1 MIYESLI
8 ANSNFTYFKLKSVYF
23 DNPGVNPNGKTL
35 YGRTPLFA
43 AISCDNDHVMEI
55 LLVYGADLELQ
66 DVDGVSGEELARRV
80 PAKLCLRK
88 IRQRRQQSKGND
100 TRLVHDEKG
109 LRPPSAYVFRANHV
123 TKSASDSVEADS
135 DSASLMSSRQRP
147 QRVQLFQESHLLR
160 PASSAPARPTSRAT
174 SRREKGTSGN
184 SNNSADS
191 PCTPRRLRANM
202 SSKLSQDSEVFVW
215 NDNVSR
221 VPSPPASQVKV
232 QAPRSSGSTKVKK
245 GNMDAERTDHP
256 STQVSPRVLLP
267 HRPAVQDF
275 SFSGARSVLTTSS
288 ATFRPVGAH
297 AFEHNLSQG
306 RRAMAQ
312 TKVPE
317 TLLKYFKRSGLE
329 IQTASNVDDNNREK
343 DYAPLQEPP
352 ARPSSREES
361 PEDVQLGG
369 TTDYG
374 SVVGSQEVLSVASA
388 PELQATGT
396 SDAAVGSLHGDSDDD
411 GGRVMSRGG
420 TVRFS
425 GRQR

>member
-1 MIYESLI
+1 
-8 ANSNFTYFKLKSVYF
+8 
-23 DNPGVNPNGKTL
+23 
-35 YGRTPLFA
+35 
-43 AISCDNDHVMEI
+43 
-55 LLVYGADLELQ
+55 
-66 DVDGVSGEELARRV
+66 
-80 PAKLCLRK
+80 
-88 IRQRRQQSKGND
+88 
-100 TRLVHDEKG
+100 
-109 LRPPSAYVFRANHV
+109 
-123 TKSASDSVEADS
+123 
-135 DSASLMSSRQRP
+135 
-147 QRVQLFQESHLLR
+147 
-160 PASSAPARPTSRAT
+160 
-174 SRREKGTSGN
+174 
-184 SNNSADS
+184 
-191 PCTPRRLRANM
+191 M
-202 SSKLSQDSEVFVW
+202 SSKLSQHSEVFVW
-215 NDNVSR
+215 NDNVNR
-221 VPSPPASQVKV
+221 VSSPPASQVKAQV
-232 QAPRSSGSTKVKK
+232 QRSSGSTKVKK
-245 GNMDAERTDHP
+245 GNVDAERIDHP
-256 STQVSPRVLLP
+256 STPVSPRVLLP

-329 IQTASNVDDNNREK
+329 IQTASNMDDNNREK

-352 ARPSSREES
+352 ARPSSREEF

-388 PELQATGT
+388 PELQATVT
-396 SDAAVGSLHGDSDDD
+396 SEAAVGSLHGDSDDD